1 MTARV
6 LIVDDIEANAHILS
20 VIAEDQYYETQT
32 ASSGSEALNAAR
44 GWQPDVIILDVM
56 MPELDGYETC
66 RRLKSDERTMHIPV
80 VMVTA
85 LNGSAEKLRGLEC
98 GADDFLTRPID
109 TEAFLARIKGLV
121 RLKQL
126 FDQWRA
132 RHETTRTLGLA
143 PEPLGKVDVKGTY
156 ALVVDDWDLSATS
169 VENALAE
176 DGIHTIRASNEEEA
190 VAVSAVGEV
199 DLIIVNLSMRGFE
212 PLRLA
217 SKLRA
222 NVVSREIPLLL
233 IAELDHR
240 DLVLRG
246 FDLGVNDWVS
256 RPFNP
261 NEFKVRARNQIRRKL
276 YQDRLR
282 SALDG
287 ALKMALIDPLTGLYN
302 RRHFMRHLEGV
313 LTEEQEA
320 SIALLMI
327 DIDSFKIV
335 NDRFGHQ
342 AGDAALRLL
351 GERLRQEVRAIDLVA
366 RLGGEEFAVVMIGAS
381 LDDVAGTAER
391 VRAKVAAQ
399 QFNPTDESPFPL
411 TVSIGIAI
419 TRASD
424 IGIDELMRS
433 ADRALYAAKAQGRN
447 RVELALSAE
456 GERGR
461 TATLKHLACLRR

>member
-20 VIAEDQYYETQT
+20 VIAEDQYYETLT
-32 ASSGSEALNAAR
+32 VSSGSAALNAAR

-85 LNGSAEKLRGLEC
+85 LNGSVEKLRGLEC

-109 TEAFLARIKGLV
+109 TEAFLARTKGLV

-126 FDQWRA
+126 FDEWRA

-143 PEPLGKVDVKGTY
+143 PGSPGTVDVKGTN
-156 ALVVDDWDLSATS
+156 ALVVDDWDLSAAS
-169 VENALAE
+169 VESALAE
-176 DGIHTIRASNEEEA
+176 DGINTTRASNEEEV
-190 VAVSAVGEV
+190 VAIAANGKV
-199 DLIIVNLSMRGFE
+199 DLIILNLSMRGFE

-222 NVVSREIPLLL
+222 NVLSRDIPLLL
-233 IAELDHR
+233 IAEPDHR

-246 FDLGVNDWVS
+246 FDLGVNDWVA

-261 NEFKVRARNQIRRKL
+261 NEFRVRARNQLRRKL

-287 ALKMALIDPLTGLYN
+287 ALKLALIDPLTGLYN
-302 RRHFMRHLEGV
+302 RRHFMLHLESV
-313 LTEEQEA
+313 LAEKQETD
-320 SIALLMI
+320 IALLMI
-327 DIDSFKIV
+327 DVDSFKIV

-342 AGDAALRLL
+342 AGDAALRFL
-351 GERLRQEVRAIDLVA
+351 GERLRQEVRTVDLVA
-366 RLGGEEFAVVMIGAS
+366 RLGGEEFAVVMIGVD
-381 LDDVAGTAER
+381 LGDVAATAER
-391 VRAKVAAQ
+391 VRAKLAEH
-399 QFNPTDESPFPL
+399 QFNPTDDSTFPL
-411 TVSIGIAI
+411 TVSIGVAVA
-419 TRASD
+419 RASD

-447 RVELALSAE
+447 RVELALCE
-456 GERGR
+456 EEPGR
-461 TATLKHLACLRR
+461 PGATDHRARLRH